1 MFLPPR
7 VQGMLV
13 ICVVGK
19 DRFETGEMVRK
30 TTQRGREIP
39 MPRSEEV
46 IQRAGS

>member
-19 DRFETGEMVRK
+19 DRFETGEMVRPGK
-30 TTQRGREIP
+30 WCAHCSIDQTLGQVQFP
-39 MPRSEEV
+39 DSL
-46 IQRAGS
+46 